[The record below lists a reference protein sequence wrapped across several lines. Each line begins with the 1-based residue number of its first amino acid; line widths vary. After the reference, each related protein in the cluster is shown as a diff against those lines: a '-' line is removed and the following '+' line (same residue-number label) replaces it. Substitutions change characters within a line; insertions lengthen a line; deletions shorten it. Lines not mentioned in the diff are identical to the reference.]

1 MEDGVRGA
9 FCKDSP
15 PHPHKSHFRTLV
27 PHHQA
32 FRDIIV
38 LDTTSKN
45 IVSLGAI
52 VVNADRGRESVG
64 MPSFI
69 KKAIMWVAPSVS
81 YSVHG
86 SSLIFMLLDKASTQT
101 ILMFQPSKGP
111 QRVFSDCI
119 FRKCGKRRC
128 LVSFIFKK

>member
-1 MEDGVRGA
+1 MEDGVRAA

-15 PHPHKSHFRTLV
+15 PHPYKSHFRTLV

-52 VVNADRGRESVG
+52 VVNAKIGEENQLG
-64 MPSFI
+64 CP
-69 KKAIMWVAPSVS
+69 VS
-81 YSVHG
+81 
-86 SSLIFMLLDKASTQT
+86 
-101 ILMFQPSKGP
+101 SK
-111 QRVFSDCI
+111 R
-119 FRKCGKRRC
+119 
-128 LVSFIFKK
+128 L